1 MPVIVE
7 PEYST
12 IDSNRAFFMARN
24 VQVTIPLLNK
34 SAIHHRSVRELN
46 GEMKGTLRD
55 GKWPREKV

>member
-1 MPVIVE
+1 
-7 PEYST
+7 
-12 IDSNRAFFMARN
+12 MARN